1 MFFGRNWH
9 NNTATLGGIELNV
22 DLIFK
27 IAGVGMVVA
36 ILNQLL
42 SRAGRDEQALLTTIA
57 GLLVVLL
64 MLSKEIG
71 NLFDTL
77 KTIFDL

>member
-1 MFFGRNWH
+1 M
-9 NNTATLGGIELNV
+9 NV